1 MKKIILFLF
10 LYCITSL
17 AFSNDN
23 YCKERNCSDIKS
35 LTEALLKDKNVNI
48 KPFLAYPFD
57 YSLSWNVSYDEN
69 DNFVKFLE
77 VAMPIAKENPDLAFY
92 IGATLRAHSW
102 KNLIYQTKSEKMR
115 LYRKQIEY
123 FKIALNSEDREIKEL
138 TPRILGNIYYFGL
151 LRSKVHIVDQDYP
164 MPKYE
169 VNVDYKKASEYYSMC
184 LPVCE
189 ENYIASVVRF
199 DSTKGLDLLE
209 SLPSFNNEITSD
221 WESSR
226 KKRRQN
232 SSAEF
237 KFSWLWSIYK
247 YGLFGFSK
255 DQIKSDKYL
264 ETLKKEKGARENSLL
279 NLYPPKNAHDVYE
292 LSEFFQKIDD
302 LFDRSHSPYLP
313 QNNSVELQLL
323 RQAVSEKHHVAA
335 YMLHSKYKK
344 GNGVMK
350 DFLKA
355 YAYLNIALEY
365 SNISLGERGDSRYSK
380 YFNENAYRKELN
392 KLEEEMTVSHIIYAQ
407 QLSNE
412 IITELKNEFIKDTK
426 KSKNT
431 SGTGFYISKNGY
443 MVTNQHVVD
452 SCKAISINRDG
463 KSIPVNL
470 VVEDIRNDIA
480 LIKSDD
486 VQNFAYIRD
495 GRGIRQGNQIIAYG
509 YPLSGILSS
518 SAKVTTGMVNAL
530 SGLGDDFRYMQISA
544 PVQPGNSG
552 GPLLDEGGN
561 IVGIVTAKINAAEI
575 LETTGDIPQNINFA
589 LKLSVLKDLLD
600 ANEINYET
608 RVSSESRNIADIV
621 DEAKK
626 YTVKV
631 ECSK

>member
-1 MKKIILFLF
+1 MKKLTLFLF
-10 LYCITSL
+10 LFCISSL

-23 YCKERNCSDIKS
+23 YCKDRNCSDIKS
-35 LTEALLKDKNVNI
+35 LTEALSKDKNINI
-48 KPFLAYPFD
+48 KPFLIYPFD
-57 YSLSWNVSYDEN
+57 FSWSWNIGYDED

-92 IGATLRAHSW
+92 VGATLRAHSW
-102 KNLIYQTKSEKMR
+102 KNLIYQTQSEKMR

-123 FKIALNSEDREIKEL
+123 FKIALNSQDREIKEL
-138 TPRILGNIYYFGL
+138 TPKILGNIYYYGL
-151 LRSKVHIVDQDYP
+151 LRSRVDIVDQDYP

-169 VNVDYKKASEYYSMC
+169 VNVDYKKASEYYSKC
-184 LPVCE
+184 LPECE
-189 ENYIASVVRF
+189 QNYIASVIRF
-199 DSTKGLDLLE
+199 DSEKGLDLLE
-209 SLPSFNNEITSD
+209 SLPSFNNETTSD
-221 WESSR
+221 WKSSS

-237 KFSWLWSIYK
+237 KFNWLWSIYK
-247 YGLFGFSK
+247 FGLFGFSK

-264 ETLKKEKGARENSLL
+264 ETLQKEKGDRENYLL
-279 NLYPPKNAHDVYE
+279 DIYPPKNTHDVYA
-292 LSEFFQKIDD
+292 LSRFFQKTDELHD
-302 LFDRSHSPYLP
+302 SSHRPYLP
-313 QNNSVELQLL
+313 ENISVEFQLL
-323 RQAVSEKHHVAA
+323 RQALSEKHHVSA
-335 YMLHSKYKK
+335 YMLHSKYNK
-344 GNGVMK
+344 GDGVMK
-350 DFLKA
+350 DFLRA

-365 SNISLGERGDSRYSK
+365 SNISLGENGDFKFSK
-380 YFNENAYRKELN
+380 YLNENAYRKELN
-392 KLEEEMTVSHIIYAQ
+392 NLEKDMSKNHVIYAQ
-407 QLSNE
+407 QLSRE
-412 IITELKNEFIKDTK
+412 IINELKNEFTEDSQ
-426 KSKNT
+426 KSNNT
-431 SGTGFYISKNGY
+431 VGTGFFISNNGHI
-443 MVTNQHVVD
+443 VTNQHVVNN
-452 SCKAISINRDG
+452 CKKITIYRDG
-463 KSIPVNL
+463 KSIAINL

-480 LIKSDD
+480 LLKSDD

-561 IVGIVTAKINAAEI
+561 VVGIVTAKINAAEI

-600 ANEINYET
+600 ANDINYET
-608 RVSSESRNIADIV
+608 RVSSESRNTADIV

-626 YTVKV
+626 YTVKI